1 MFGMT
6 QKRMEQIATK
16 TSIWIGISISIFG
29 VLLII
34 DSLLDVDFFSTRM
47 ERFGL
52 AIIGIASIILAVCIF
67 ISAMLNI
74 SRIAESIEKIAD
86 KWGK

>member
-16 TSIWIGISISIFG
+16 TAILIGISISIFG

-34 DSLLDVDFFSTRM
+34 DSLLGVDFFSPRM
-47 ERFGL
+47 EKFGL

-86 KWGK
+86 KWEK

>member
-1 MFGMT
+1 MFGMK
-6 QKRMEQIATK
+6 QKRLEQIATK
-16 TSIWIGISISIFG
+16 TAIWVGISISILG

-34 DSLLDVDFFSTRM
+34 DGLLGIDFFSSRI
-47 ERFGL
+47 EKFGL

-86 KWGK
+86 KWEK

>member
-1 MFGMT
+1 MFGMK
-6 QKRMEQIATK
+6 QKRLEQIATK
-16 TSIWIGISISIFG
+16 TAIWIGISISIFG

-34 DSLLDVDFFSTRM
+34 DGLLGIDFFSYRM
-47 ERFGL
+47 EEFGL

-67 ISAMLNI
+67 ISVMLNI

-86 KWGK
+86 KWEK